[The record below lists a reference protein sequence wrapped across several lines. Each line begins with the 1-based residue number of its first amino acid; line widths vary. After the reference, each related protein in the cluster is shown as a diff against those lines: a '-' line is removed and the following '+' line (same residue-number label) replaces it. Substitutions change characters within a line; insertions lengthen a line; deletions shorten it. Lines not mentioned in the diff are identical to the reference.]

1 MGAGRERGVCGW
13 NGQRL
18 RAASLSF
25 LLSLVHCLLPA
36 DALTVRPPK
45 AAASRSPLKKHW
57 LPGELLL
64 SSRQKSRG
72 RMGSSGKREKDYM
85 LGGGVEWAGGT
96 CIAL

>member
-1 MGAGRERGVCGW
+1 MAAGRERGVCGW

-25 LLSLVHCLLPA
+25 PLSLVGCLLPA

-72 RMGSSGKREKDYM
+72 RMGSSGKREKQCM
-85 LGGGVEWAGGT
+85 VGRGENGQGEHA
-96 CIAL
+96 